1 MHFYSYG
8 SQNYHDVGWGCVYRS
23 MQNVQSATGRHVN
36 TVPELLH
43 AAHKQRG
50 EWAEPGL
57 FLHMYPGAQASSAGT
72 VHPLHSRPSLYTH
85 RHMSVEHMR
94 QYITQRVL
102 DRQSAFIVDDTES
115 AYAVVLVHDRVF
127 WVDPHATHAKLT
139 LFKDQLYSA
148 PGWLALEVPHVK

>member
-72 VHPLHSRPSLYTH
+72 VHPLHSRPSLYT
-85 RHMSVEHMR
+85 RATVRPAEAVAVAAVAVAEAAGACGDAPAAMSARSTAACPAPISAGDEAGAAAREKTGMR
-94 QYITQRVL
+94 
-102 DRQSAFIVDDTES
+102 S
-115 AYAVVLVHDRVF
+115 
-127 WVDPHATHAKLT
+127 K
-139 LFKDQLYSA
+139 
-148 PGWLALEVPHVK
+148 